1 MAISLGLVGLWLC
14 GCGAKHAAT
23 YRILGDS
30 AAPVLVPPGVQKLHG
45 NKTEFAVR
53 PAVRDPDCAAPG
65 RGIELRARHD
75 TVKVSIRQQNLRASP
90 PGWLSRWAD
99 DLSDR
104 GCLPRDGRG
113 GFVRRILEA
122 FPLGVGD
129 AYRIAYGHPP
139 TSGFIDLVA
148 GQKLKV
154 VGPVLRDDSDPS
166 EPIVESINPDGG
178 RGLSLSVRSSA
189 NLAGYEESWYSIAVG
204 RNGDL
209 RLEHVQTKFFHDG
222 EITVLEQPDVTA
234 VSFIPHDRY
243 MRVNYLARVT
253 ERGDHDVLFVS
264 GSTREELETRSAAVS
279 GNPGLCF
286 EADSEEWCQGV
297 SNRLAINLFVTVV
310 LNGTTE
316 EASPGVPLGRF
327 LRRSFGPRA
336 MISPRDLEL
345 YRPHGNR
352 LAKVDFD
359 PSSGTIMTLPLLG
372 GERILLPEES
382 SE

>member
-1 MAISLGLVGLWLC
+1 M
-14 GCGAKHAAT
+14 
-23 YRILGDS
+23 
-30 AAPVLVPPGVQKLHG
+30 PPSVQKLHG
-45 NKTEFAVR
+45 NETEFAVQ
-53 PAVRDPDCAAPG
+53 PTLRDPDCVAPKP
-65 RGIELRARHD
+65 GIELSVRHGA
-75 TVKVSIRQQNLRASP
+75 VKVSIRQQTLKASP

-99 DLSDR
+99 TLSDR

-113 GFVRRILEA
+113 VFVRRILEA

-129 AYRIAYGHPP
+129 AYRIAYGHPLA
-139 TSGFIDLVA
+139 SGFIDLVA
-148 GQKLKV
+148 GQKLKI
-154 VGPVLRDDSDPS
+154 VGPVLRDDSES
-166 EPIVESINPDGG
+166 AELTVESIDPNDGG
-178 RGLSLSVRSSA
+178 GLSLRARSSA
-189 NLAGYEESWYSIAVG
+189 NLAGYEESWYSITVG

-209 RLEHVQTKFFHDG
+209 RLKHDHTKFFHDG

-243 MRVNYLARVT
+243 MRMNYLSRVA

-279 GNPGLCF
+279 RNPGLCF
-286 EADSEEWCQGV
+286 EADSDEWCQGA

-316 EASPGVPLGRF
+316 EAPPGIPLGQF
-327 LRRSFGPRA
+327 LRRGFGPRA
-336 MISPRDLEL
+336 MIAPRGLEV
-345 YRPHGNR
+345 YRPHRNR

-382 SE
+382 PE